1 MRIVSGRIQDL
12 SSRRY
17 GLSGNTSNGT
27 PSTLSSSGKGESMIL
42 GKASAGILICS
53 VTLALVGCASS
64 ADVADLKAQVDQNTL
79 NIQKMGSGSAGGTSS
94 HVNDQLADIE
104 TRLDQQKARLATLR
118 GRLDV
123 IDHRLDQLMEKI
135 DTQDAQIKALNHASA
150 SAPAPASP
158 APPASGNV
166 IAPPVPAP
174 PPSASVQS
182 PEILYRQAMNDY
194 QKGHFDLSKK
204 EFGDVVSQFPDSHLA
219 SSAQFWVGQSDF
231 NMKNF
236 SNAIDSYNRVITKYQ
251 DSPKRAIA
259 YFKMARAYELLGK
272 KKEAIHNY
280 RRVLELF
287 PLDRQLDELAKR
299 RLSRLE

>member
-1 MRIVSGRIQDL
+1 
-12 SSRRY
+12 
-17 GLSGNTSNGT
+17 
-27 PSTLSSSGKGESMIL
+27 MIL
-42 GKASAGILICS
+42 GKTSAGILICS
-53 VTLALVGCASS
+53 FTLALMGCASS
-64 ADVADLKAQVDQNTL
+64 VDMADLKAQVDQNTMK
-79 NIQKMGSGSAGGTSS
+79 IQKMGQISSGSTGSQ
-94 HVNDQLADIE
+94 VNEQLADIE
-104 TRLDQQKARLATLR
+104 TRLDQQKARIATLR

-135 DTQDAQIKALNHASA
+135 DTQDAQLKALNQANVPKPVPPA
-150 SAPAPASP
+150 TPGTTVPGNVVTPPAP
-158 APPASGNV
+158 V
-166 IAPPVPAP
+166 PVPAP
-174 PPSASVQS
+174 SANVQS

-194 QKGHFDLSKK
+194 QKGHYDLSKK
-204 EFGDVVSQFPDSHLA
+204 EFGEVVSQFPDSHLS

-236 SNAIDSYNRVITKYQ
+236 TDAIDSYSRVITKYQ